1 MQHERRGGAMSAT
14 KLPTAISSVALVS
27 DLTVVRA
34 VGMRRRMRRIVVLG
48 NAGSGKSTFARRLG
62 ERLALPV
69 VHLDLLF
76 WEPRWKETDNEVF
89 RSRLSIAIA
98 GDAWV
103 CEGNYARRSFDL
115 RLAKADLVIW
125 LDTPRLQCLGRVVLR
140 TLLGRPRPD
149 LPAGCQ
155 EGLLTVGMLEFFT
168 FCWTFD
174 LTRRAAI
181 DAERQAQG
189 PDVPVVHLRGKRQ
202 IEAFLREAS

>member
-1 MQHERRGGAMSAT
+1 
-14 KLPTAISSVALVS
+14 
-27 DLTVVRA
+27 
-34 VGMRRRMRRIVVLG
+34 MRRQMRRIVVLG

-62 ERLALPV
+62 ARLALPV

-76 WEPRWKETDNEVF
+76 WEPRWKEPDNDVF
-89 RSRLSIAIA
+89 RSRLSAAIA

-115 RLAKADLVIW
+115 RLGKADLVVW
-125 LDTPRLQCLGRVVLR
+125 LATPRLLCLGRVVLR

-149 LPAGCQ
+149 LPVGCP
-155 EGLLTVGMLEFFT
+155 EGLLAPGMLEFFT

-174 LTRRAAI
+174 LTRRGGI
-181 DAERQAQG
+181 ETERQARG

-202 IEAFLREAS
+202 IEAFLSEAS